1 MGMHMWARG
10 AHQLLASDWSKVYVV
25 PAASDSFGFT
35 PAQPVTS

>member
-10 AHQLLASDWSKVYVV
+10 AHQLLAADWSKVYVV

-35 PAQPVTS
+35 PAQPVIS